1 MLNFGLVLERGSE
14 RGGVFNKPEEGVS
27 LKLCFLQAEAW
38 FEEIGAIRTHTTPVP
53 WWILDLPSL
62 S

>member
-1 MLNFGLVLERGSE
+1 MLIFGLVLERGSE
-14 RGGVFNKPEEGVS
+14 RGGVFNKPEEGVP
-27 LKLCFLQAEAW
+27 LKFCFLQAEARV
-38 FEEIGAIRTHTTPVP
+38 EGIGAIRTHTNSVP

>member
-14 RGGVFNKPEEGVS
+14 RGGFFNKPEEGVS
-27 LKLCFLQAEAW
+27 LKSCFLQAEAW
-38 FEEIGAIRTHTTPVP
+38 VEGIGAIRHHTTAVT
-53 WWILDLPSL
+53 WCILDLPSL